1 MTEQAARVEFVRD
14 NHIPALNP
22 LRTIEITRRAEHR
35 DYEAQTHA
43 LQAAQMWGVEEQVI
57 RASEELRRAVWNA
70 VWDSTWVDAWKL
82 SWVVARAG
90 IGLMTADLIGLGDY
104 TIEDYVALVA
114 PWTAGFPD
122 LPIPYG
128 ERETT

>member
-1 MTEQAARVEFVRD
+1 VNPHAKRVEFVRD
-14 NHIPALNP
+14 RHIPALNP
-22 LRTIEITRRAEHR
+22 LRTIEINLRSENR
-35 DYEAQTHA
+35 DYDAQTHA
-43 LQAAQMWGVEEQVI
+43 LEAARMWGIEEEVI
-57 RASEELRRAVWNA
+57 RASEDLRRAVWSA

-90 IGLMTADLIGLGDY
+90 IGLMTTDLIGLGDY

-122 LPIPYG
+122 LPIPY
-128 ERETT
+128 EREEAA